1 MRKISLLWGIFAS
14 LVLAISLL
22 LVLLLALP
30 AEDVEIIQNREY
42 FPRVHRVLKEA
53 AESIRVIMFEA
64 CYYEEYPDSPSNIL
78 IKDLIEAH
86 RRGVKV
92 EVILELGIFEEVN
105 RNNQEVGQLLSKE
118 GIAVAFDSPSIT
130 THAKLIT
137 IDGDISILGS
147 TNWKYYSLDKNN
159 EVSVLIKSRKVAREI
174 EEYFKRI
181 WNTCR
186 VK

>member
-30 AEDVEIIQNREY
+30 AEDVEVIQNREY
-42 FPRVHRVLKEA
+42 FPRVHQALKEA
-53 AESIRVIMFEA
+53 RESIKVIMFEV

-78 IKDLIEAH
+78 IRDLIEAH
-86 RRGVKV
+86 GRGVKV
-92 EVILELGIFEEVN
+92 EVILEVGIFEEVN
-105 RNNQEVGQLLSKE
+105 RNNQEVGQLLSRE
-118 GIAVAFDSPSIT
+118 GVVVAFDFPSVT

-137 IDGDISILGS
+137 IDGEISILGS
-147 TNWKYYSLDKNN
+147 TNWKYYSLSKNN
-159 EVSVLIKSRKVAREI
+159 EVSVLIKSREVAGEI
-174 EEYFKRI
+174 EEYFKVI

>member
-1 MRKISLLWGIFAS
+1 MRRISVLWGIFIS
-14 LVLAISLL
+14 LVLTSSP
-22 LVLLLALP
+22 LLALP

-42 FPRVHRVLKEA
+42 FPRVHQALKEA
-53 AESIRVIMFEA
+53 EESIRVIMFEA

-105 RNNQEVGQLLSKE
+105 RNNQEVGQLLSRE
-118 GIAVAFDSPSIT
+118 GVVVAFDSASVT

-159 EVSVLIKSRKVAREI
+159 EVSVLIKSREVAGEI

-181 WNTCR
+181 NTSYYM
-186 VK
+186 KMSGK

>member
-1 MRKISLLWGIFAS
+1 M
-14 LVLAISLL
+14 
-22 LVLLLALP
+22 
-30 AEDVEIIQNREY
+30 Y
-42 FPRVHRVLKEA
+42 T
-53 AESIRVIMFEA
+53 A
-64 CYYEEYPDSPSNIL
+64 CYYEKYPDGPSNIL

-86 RRGVKV
+86 GRGVKV
-92 EVILELGIFEEVN
+92 EVILELGIFDEVN

-137 IDGDISILGS
+137 IDGEISILGS
-147 TNWKYYSLDKNN
+147 TNWKYYSLSKNN
-159 EVSVLIKSRKVAREI
+159 EVSVLIKSREVAGEI

-181 WNTCR
+181 WNTCH

>member
-1 MRKISLLWGIFAS
+1 MRRISLLWSIFVS
-14 LVLAISLL
+14 LVLASSP
-22 LVLLLALP
+22 LLAYP
-30 AEDVEIIQNREY
+30 AEDVEVIQNREY
-42 FPRVHRVLKEA
+42 FPRVHQTLKEA
-53 AESIRVIMFEA
+53 RESIKVIMFEA

-78 IKDLIEAH
+78 IRDLIEAR

-92 EVILELGIFEEVN
+92 EVILEVGIFEEVN
-105 RNNQEVGQLLSKE
+105 RNNQEVGQLLSRE
-118 GIAVAFDSPSIT
+118 RVAVAFDSPSVT

-137 IDGDISILGS
+137 IDGNISILGS

-159 EVSVLIKSRKVAREI
+159 EVSVLIKSREVAREI
-174 EEYFKRI
+174 EEYFKII